1 MTKKITKKE
10 EDKEEK
16 RPVVKKAAVKLVSYT
31 LTAVI
36 PHARYGNLQ
45 PSITVEA
52 DSLESAREFIYPHIE
67 ELMSKYQE
75 DQFGKAKFVPGRQ
88 EKEPSQEEKDKI
100 AEDLG
105 VKKEDTKNEVVTPE
119 VVKET
124 TIRSE
129 PFQKAY
135 SAISGAM
142 SLDVMEVIKNQL
154 EISVKLTEDEK
165 TELWV
170 IFNEKLKSL
179 SGDQAK

>member
-10 EDKEEK
+10 EVKEEK
-16 RPVVKKAAVKLVSYT
+16 KPVVKKAAVKLVSYT

-88 EKEPSQEEKDKI
+88 ETTIKESEAPAKTPEINTE
-100 AEDLG
+100 
-105 VKKEDTKNEVVTPE
+105 VNTKEDGPEVPSEHKEVVL
-119 VVKET
+119 
-124 TIRSE
+124 RSE

-135 SAISGAM
+135 TAIMGAM
-142 SLDVMEVIKNQL
+142 SFEVMAVIKNQL
-154 EISVKLTEDEK
+154 EISVKLTEEEK
-165 TELWV
+165 AELWV
-170 IFNEKLKSL
+170 VFNERFKFL
-179 SGDQAK
+179 SENAK

>member
-10 EDKEEK
+10 EAKEEK
-16 RPVVKKAAVKLVSYT
+16 KPVVKKAAVKLVSYT

-75 DQFGKAKFVPGRQ
+75 DQFGKAKFVPGRV
-88 EKEPSQEEKDKI
+88 ETTVKEPEASAKTPEKDSEK
-100 AEDLG
+100 
-105 VKKEDTKNEVVTPE
+105 EVVTPE

-124 TIRSE
+124 VIRSE
-129 PFQKAY
+129 PFQKAHT
-135 SAISGAM
+135 AIMGAM
-142 SLDVMEVIKNQL
+142 SFKVMAVIKNQL
-154 EISVKLTEDEK
+154 EISVKLTEEEK
-165 TELWV
+165 AELWV
-170 IFNEKLKSL
+170 VFNERFKFL
-179 SGDQAK
+179 SENAK